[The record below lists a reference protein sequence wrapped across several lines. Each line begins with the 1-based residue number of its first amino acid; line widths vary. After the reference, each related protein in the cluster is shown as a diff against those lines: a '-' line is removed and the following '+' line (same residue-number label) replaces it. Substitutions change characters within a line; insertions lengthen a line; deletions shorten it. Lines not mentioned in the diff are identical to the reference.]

1 MNRTASARRKDASHH
16 RILQVAARVVR
27 EEGFAGAAVDL
38 VMGEA
43 GLTRGGFY
51 AHFRDKDGMLV
62 EALGVAFAQ
71 AHRNLF
77 DVEPATGDGWLA
89 RASARYANRA
99 HVEALGEGCAVA
111 ALAGE
116 VARSSAPVREAF
128 DHHVGDVIDEMSRR
142 LAGGR
147 ATAASRRRA
156 IDVFSRWLGAV
167 LVARSVGRALG
178 DEVLDAARAAT
189 ATRSA
194 GARQVAAKG
203 LSSKGARANS
213 SAAFPASTPASASSD
228 RPARAR
234 TRTSR
239 SHA

>member
-1 MNRTASARRKDASHH
+1 MNRTASARRKDASHQ
-16 RILQVAARVVR
+16 RILHVAARLVR

-62 EALGVAFAQ
+62 EALGVAFDQ
-71 AHRNLF
+71 ARRNLF

-99 HVEALGEGCAVA
+99 HVEALGDGCAVA
-111 ALAGE
+111 ALGGE

-128 DHHVGDVIDEMSRR
+128 DRHVGEIIDEMARR

-156 IDVFSRWLGAV
+156 IEVFTRWVGSV
-167 LVARSVGRALG
+167 LVARSVGRTLG
-178 DEVLDAARAAT
+178 DEVLDTVRSAT
-189 ATRSA
+189 GPRRA

-203 LSSKGARANS
+203 LSSKGARAKS
-213 SAAFPASTPASASSD
+213 SAALPASTPASASSD

-234 TRTSR
+234 ARTSR